1 MLIKYGTPSET
12 EEIEVSLALKGK
24 AQYLAVYGREGAMET
39 PEIIK
44 ANKGVCKITL
54 KGEEGEI
61 CCSVETKISKTE
73 V

>member
-1 MLIKYGTPSET
+1 MLINYGMPSET

-24 AQYLAVYGREGAMET
+24 AQYLAVYGGEGAMET

-54 KGEEGEI
+54 KGEEGKF
-61 CCSVETKISKTE
+61 VVPLKQK
-73 V
+73 